1 MNKPEQILILEPK
14 VELHFKGPFTDVV
27 TSYLK
32 LTNPSDR
39 RVCFKVKTTAPKR
52 YCVRP
57 NNGIIEPHTNTT
69 IAVMLQPVDLDNL
82 NDKNK
87 HKFMVQTMFAP
98 EGDINQENL
107 WRDVNPDL
115 VMDSKLKCVFDIP
128 NANANANT
136 TNDLNASHTTP
147 VSSSVPSMTTVQSSA
162 DSLNATSATIT
173 PTVSSLTNKSPNVK
187 IQTTNIGHSGDDKM
201 KSLLDDNK
209 RLRDELALIRNEN
222 TKLKEDGLKHRIRGG
237 ISTSIADDKA
247 NYSQI
252 NSHSSVGT
260 AMSITPQIVGIALIL
275 FIAGL
280 LIGRVVF

>member
-1 MNKPEQILILEPK
+1 MNKQEQILILEPK

-27 TSYLK
+27 TSHLK
-32 LTNPSDR
+32 LTNPSER

-57 NNGIIEPHTNTT
+57 NNGIIEPHANTT

-98 EGDINQENL
+98 EGDINQEML

-128 NANANANT
+128 NANANT
-136 TNDLNASHTTP
+136 TNDLNVSHTTP
-147 VSSSVPSMTTVQSSA
+147 VSSSVPSITTVQSSA
-162 DSLNATSATIT
+162 DSALNASSATIT

-187 IQTTNIGHSGDDKM
+187 IQTSNIGHSGDDKT
-201 KSLLDDNK
+201 KSLLDENR

-222 TKLKEDGLKHRIRGG
+222 TKLKEDGLKHRIRAG
-237 ISTSIADDKA
+237 ISTSIAEDKA
-247 NYSQI
+247 SYSEI
-252 NSHSSVGT
+252 SSHSSVGT
-260 AMSITPQIVGIALIL
+260 AMSLTPQIVGIALII